1 MFSISMW
8 KIILFKGKGI
18 QALTLLFADR
28 RNGSS
33 GWERRVVYKC
43 ICFGVQWLSAS
54 RPLWVCVAEW
64 VSDRVPSALYKWIG
78 VWGEPP
84 KPASTW
90 NTHFFTAPPSGDE
103 APPPRHPQIRIL
115 PAQLQWH
122 MFMFI
127 VLVCS
132 SVKSRSKRRGRREER
147 EE

>member
-1 MFSISMW
+1 MW
-8 KIILFKGKGI
+8 KILLFKGKGI
-18 QALTLLFADR
+18 QVLTLLFAD

-33 GWERRVVYKC
+33 GWERRVVCKC

-64 VSDRVPSALYKWIG
+64 VPVCHRHYINGSVCGGSPQSRRAR
-78 VWGEPP
+78 E
-84 KPASTW
+84 
-90 NTHFFTAPPSGDE
+90 THIFFTAPPQRRPS
-103 APPPRHPQIRIL
+103 PPPRHSQIRIL
-115 PAQLQWH
+115 PAQLQGH

>member
-54 RPLWVCVAEW
+54 RPLWVCVAE
-64 VSDRVPSALYKWIG
+64 
-78 VWGEPP
+78 
-84 KPASTW
+84 
-90 NTHFFTAPPSGDE
+90 
-103 APPPRHPQIRIL
+103 
-115 PAQLQWH
+115 
-122 MFMFI
+122 
-127 VLVCS
+127 
-132 SVKSRSKRRGRREER
+132 
-147 EE
+147 